1 MRSGYDVHPVEKEDA
16 VTFVAIW
23 FCVAVVVGGLL
34 GYSAHRLKRAGK
46 ARRVISNANTGEI
59 RHRRK
64 FGSSR
69 ESSKKTKKLDA

>member
-34 GYSAHRLKRAGK
+34 GYAAHRLKRAGK

>member
-1 MRSGYDVHPVEKEDA
+1 VHPVEKEDA
-16 VTFVAIW
+16 VTFVTIW

-34 GYSAHRLKRAGK
+34 GYAAHRLKRAGK
-46 ARRVISNANTGEI
+46 KARRVISDANTGEI
-59 RHRRK
+59 SK